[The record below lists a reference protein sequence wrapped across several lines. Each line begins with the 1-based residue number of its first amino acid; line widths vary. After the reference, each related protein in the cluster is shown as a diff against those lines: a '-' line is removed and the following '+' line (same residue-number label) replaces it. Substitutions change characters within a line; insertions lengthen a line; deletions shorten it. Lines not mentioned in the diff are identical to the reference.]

1 MMSGRRIIG
10 LVLALLGG
18 WLFWGGAATVNM
30 LVNRGSGLSDAL
42 MQPPTS
48 LVRLVATG
56 LILLGGLAVMAGK
69 GFGRWVA
76 LAGILVF
83 TLLAGLMVLSGADPI
98 LWTDEV
104 VITGVFWVLFAGL
117 VVTKRS

>member
-1 MMSGRRIIG
+1 MSIRRIIG
-10 LVLALLGG
+10 LVLALMGG
-18 WLFWGGAATVNM
+18 WLFWGGTRSVAM

-56 LILLGGLAVMAGK
+56 LILLGGLALLAGQ

-83 TLLAGLMVLSGADPI
+83 TLLAGLMAASGADPI
-98 LWTDEV
+98 LWADEAV
-104 VITGVFWVLFAGL
+104 TCGVFWVLFVGVSL
-117 VVTKRS
+117 TKRS

>member
-1 MMSGRRIIG
+1 MSIRRIIG
-10 LVLALLGG
+10 LALALLGG

-56 LILLGGLAVMAGK
+56 LILLGGLSVLAGK
-69 GFGRWVA
+69 GFGRWIA

-98 LWTDEV
+98 LWMDEA
-104 VITGVFWVLFAGL
+104 VISGVFWVLFVAL

>member
-1 MMSGRRIIG
+1 MMSVRRIIG

-48 LVRLVATG
+48 LV
-56 LILLGGLAVMAGK
+56 
-69 GFGRWVA
+69 
-76 LAGILVF
+76 
-83 TLLAGLMVLSGADPI
+83 
-98 LWTDEV
+98 
-104 VITGVFWVLFAGL
+104 
-117 VVTKRS
+117 